1 MKMGLGQATPQIFR
15 FHPNLTPYGAVR
27 SSDNEHNRQNWEVPV
42 LLYLNTSFVAKR
54 CYHLGN
60 EFRKERA

>member
-27 SSDNEHNRQNWEVPV
+27 SSDNEHNRQLRSPCIT
-42 LLYLNTSFVAKR
+42 LPQYKL
-54 CYHLGN
+54 CG
-60 EFRKERA
+60 